1 MRKMLEMWGDSAVVI
16 HLDLST
22 GNYIEGLVKEV
33 DRDEVVVEPVY
44 EDGSVGALAVINL
57 NHVVMAYYDETPPD
71 SIDDPVTE
79 AVVDRRQHRDDPTTA
94 EAGPRS
100 PPTLPEGPSD
110 LGPARLAHGALRRNW
125 REAIATVTTAST
137 SAAAV
142 PRPTAAAS
150 TSPLNRDRVASTM

>member
-79 AVVDRRQHRDDPTTA
+79 AVIDDD
-94 EAGPRS
+94 S
-100 PPTLPEGPSD
+100 
-110 LGPARLAHGALRRNW
+110 
-125 REAIATVTTAST
+125 TVTIPGDS
-137 SAAAV
+137 
-142 PRPTAAAS
+142 
-150 TSPLNRDRVASTM
+150 